1 MFTIARLT
9 HRYYYGKRPHECKN
23 NVVGYYSDIEKAR
36 ATARDFLGEG
46 AKVNN
51 DFGFDV
57 WTSPRLPHTE
67 YIIDLI
73 EVW

>member
-9 HRYYYGKRPHECKN
+9 HRHCYGKRPEQCSDH
-23 NVVGYYSDIEKAR
+23 VVGYYSDIEKAR
-36 ATARDFLGEG
+36 AAVKDFFGED
-46 AKVNN
+46 ATLDN

-57 WTSPRLPHTE
+57 WVSEHLPNTE

-73 EVW
+73 QVW